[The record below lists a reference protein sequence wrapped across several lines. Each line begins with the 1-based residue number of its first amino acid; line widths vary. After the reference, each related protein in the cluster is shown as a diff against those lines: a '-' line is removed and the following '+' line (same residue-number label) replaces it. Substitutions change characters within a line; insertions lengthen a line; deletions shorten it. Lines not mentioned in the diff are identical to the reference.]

1 MNRRSLSVLGAALLA
16 LAVSSSLRAAE
27 MVDNPQYTSWAAHKV
42 GTNVT
47 ITQDMKM
54 GTMNMTNT
62 MVETLKEITPEKATI
77 EFAVT
82 INLGGQKQET
92 KQTRD
97 VPAKVEKGHE
107 YLPPEVKGTAKE
119 TGKEKVEI
127 AGKSYEC
134 KIIEFSGESAQAKSS
149 GKIWQTTEIPGAMAK
164 TEMNVTN
171 PQEATVKMTVT
182 AIDSK

>member
-1 MNRRSLSVLGAALLA
+1 MNCRRSLFVFVALLA
-16 LAVSSSLRAAE
+16 IAFSSSLRAAE
-27 MVDNPQYTSWAAHKV
+27 MVDNPQYTSWAAHKP

-54 GTMNMTNT
+54 GAMNMTNT
-62 MVETLKEITPEKATI
+62 MVETLKEVTPEKLTV

-82 INLGGQKQET
+82 MNLGGQKQET

-119 TGKEKVEI
+119 TGKEKIEI
-127 AGKSYEC
+127 AGKTYEC
-134 KIIEFSGESAQAKSS
+134 KIIDFSGESAQAKST
-149 GKIWQTTEIPGAMAK
+149 GKIWQTSEIPGAMAK
-164 TEMNVTN
+164 TEMNMTN